1 MKSLYLKV
9 TTIRHLNESDYQKY
23 KKEVDSAGIKVDW
36 DELEKYGLFVE
47 RTALPDEDVAS
58 IYELGITEIPE

>member
-36 DELEKYGLFVE
+36 DELEKYGLFVGFF
-47 RTALPDEDVAS
+47 
-58 IYELGITEIPE
+58 LGMKRILRCHPWNQGGIDFP